1 MSNALK
7 ELYSKIIGH
16 PDFKE
21 EGYLAHFFG
30 NLRDDFKLEGSW
42 QVGFYSS
49 DEDLVV
55 TYQINGKDLV
65 VDKGR
70 PFRKEYKQIEKL
82 DLDLVTFTFDEMVKK
97 VKGLQRERY
106 HGQEPMKVIVL
117 LQALNGRARW
127 NVTLITPTFNTL
139 NIKIDATSGEVISH
153 ELSSLLHW
161 EK

>member
-7 ELYSKIIGH
+7 EIYTKITRH

-21 EGYLAHFFG
+21 DGYLAHFFA
-30 NLRDDFKLEGSW
+30 NLRDDFKLEGGW
-42 QVGFYSS
+42 QVGFYSL

-55 TYQINGKDLV
+55 TCQINGKDLV

-82 DLDLVTFTFDEMVKK
+82 DLDLVTFTFDEMIKK
-97 VKGLQRERY
+97 IKDLQREKY
-106 HGQEPMKVIVL
+106 PGQEPMKVIVL
-117 LQALNGRARW
+117 LQTIGRVIW

-139 NIKIDATSGEVISH
+139 NIKLDATTGDVISH